1 MTNLT
6 QNPQKPSPAAP
17 AKQSGVLSANLSKTV
32 STIIAAGV
40 VIATLFTLW
49 SPNRIFSDDLLN
61 QLVYAFQSGE
71 APQVNEVTVSE
82 NLQQIPRIGLIAGH
96 WGYDEGF
103 GADPGAV
110 CYQGQYAGIT
120 ETEINLRVATLV
132 RNNLQ
137 QQGFEVDLLEEN
149 DPRLNQYQSSALISI
164 HADSCAYVNDLATGF
179 KLSAAVTNPYPEKT
193 NRLRACLIH
202 HYGQNTNLPY
212 HYGSSQTLDMLNYHV
227 FNKVNFETPTVL
239 IETGFMNLDANIVIG
254 QPELV
259 ARGITNGILCFIRN
273 ESLPEDILSTAQPQ

>member
-1 MTNLT
+1 MTNIT
-6 QNPQKPSPAAP
+6 QPPRKPASAAP
-17 AKQSGVLSANLSKTV
+17 ARRNGAFSSHLSKTV
-32 STIIAAGV
+32 STIIGAGV

-61 QLVYAFQSGE
+61 QLIYAFQSGE
-71 APQVNEVTVSE
+71 PPQVSE
-82 NLQQIPRIGLIAGH
+82 TTALDAEQQKNRIGLIAGH
-96 WGYDEGF
+96 WGYDEGY

-110 CYQGQYAGIT
+110 CYQGQYAGMT
-120 ETEINLRVATLV
+120 EVEINLRVATLV

-164 HADSCAYVNDLATGF
+164 HADSCTYINDLATGF
-179 KLSAAVTNPYPEKT
+179 KLSASVTNPYPEKT

-202 HYGQNTNLPY
+202 HYGQSTNLPY
-212 HYGSSQTLDMLNYHV
+212 HIGSSQTLDMLNYHV

-259 ARGITNGILCFIRN
+259 ARGITNGILCYIRN
-273 ESLPEDILSTAQPQ
+273 ESLPEDILATAQPQ